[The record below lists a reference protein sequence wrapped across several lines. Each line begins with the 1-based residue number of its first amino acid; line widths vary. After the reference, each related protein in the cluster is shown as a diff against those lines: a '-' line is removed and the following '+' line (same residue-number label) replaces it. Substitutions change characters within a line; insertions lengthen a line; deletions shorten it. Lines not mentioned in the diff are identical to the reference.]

1 MSPTS
6 ERPEKDRSQY
16 AFNLTLAAVAGQ
28 VGCLTIII
36 VLAAL
41 FGGLWLDA
49 QFNTKY
55 LFTIGLM
62 IASVP
67 VTLVMMFWV
76 VRAATSRLHVE
87 AKQNTV
93 KSQEDADSGKDS

>member
-1 MSPTS
+1 MSPNS
-6 ERPEKDRSQY
+6 DKPDKGRSQY
-16 AFNLTLAAVAGQ
+16 AFNVTLAAVAGQ
-28 VGCLTIII
+28 VGCLTIVI

-49 QFNTKY
+49 RFNTNH

-67 VTLVMMFWV
+67 VTLVLMFWI
-76 VRAATSRLHVE
+76 VRAATSRLQGS
-87 AKQNTV
+87 AKQNAE
-93 KSQEDADSGKDS
+93 KSQEDANIGKDQ